1 MEQKEG
7 FFRSIGRDKL
17 YIVINLFYAYF
28 AQGIVVV
35 MFGAIL
41 PVLKA
46 DYSLSYQVGGMLLSV
61 QSVGYAIAGLGAGFL
76 PLYLGLKNSFILLTS
91 GITIGMGMLLVSGNP
106 VWLLIA
112 MAFIGVN
119 KGAVTNY
126 NNQIMSD
133 FARGN
138 AGPLNML
145 HAFFAIGAC
154 LAPVAVLLCS
164 KADPSGW
171 RLAVTIA
178 AVITAV
184 GLVLMSRMKLDNT
197 RAVKKHAAEKVPV
210 SFGFFK
216 ERIFWVTM
224 LICFFYQCI
233 EGSMMGWL
241 TSFFVDSKVMTD
253 ASAQLITSALW
264 VALLV
269 GRLSCSGLALRFR
282 PYQMILVMA
291 AGQLGFLY
299 MLLHSHTLVTM
310 MIATVGLGLSM
321 SGMYGTSVSNA
332 GDLFARYPVCM
343 GFFVLLTSMGAVIAP
358 AAVGLLAGLTNMRT
372 GLAVLLLAAA
382 ALVIMAAYNAMTIL
396 HQAHDTQRA
405 KNQA

>member
-1 MEQKEG
+1 MEQKES
-7 FFRSIGRDKL
+7 FFRSIGKDKL

-41 PVLKA
+41 PVLKT
-46 DYSLSYQVGGMLLSV
+46 DYSLSYQIGGMLLSV

-91 GITIGMGMLLVSGNP
+91 GITIGLGMLLVSGNP

-112 MAFIGVN
+112 MAFIGIN
-119 KGAVTNY
+119 KGGVTNY

-133 FARGN
+133 LAKGD

-154 LAPVAVLLCS
+154 LGPVAVLLCS

-171 RLAVTIA
+171 RLAVIIA
-178 AVITAV
+178 TVITAI
-184 GLVLMSRMKLDNT
+184 GLLLMSRMKLDNA
-197 RAVKKHAAEKVPV
+197 RSAGKKEKAPV

-253 ASAQLITSALW
+253 ASAQLVTSALW
-264 VALLV
+264 IALLV
-269 GRLSCSGLALRFR
+269 GRLSCSGLAMRFR
-282 PYQMILVMA
+282 PYQMIIVMA

-299 MLLHSHTLVTM
+299 MLVHSHTLVTM

-332 GDLFARYPVCM
+332 GDLFTRYPVCM

-358 AAVGLLAGLTNMRT
+358 SVVGQLAGLANMRT
-372 GLAVLLLAAA
+372 GIAVLLLAAA
-382 ALVIMAAYNAMTIL
+382 ALVVMAVYNAITMT
-396 HQAHDTQRA
+396 HRAAHRRRVKQ
-405 KNQA
+405 

>member
-41 PVLKA
+41 PVLKQ

-76 PLYLGLKNSFILLTS
+76 PLYFGLKNSFILLTS

-112 MAFIGVN
+112 MAFIGIN

-133 FARGN
+133 LAKGD

-164 KADPSGW
+164 EVDPSGW

-178 AVITAV
+178 AIITAV
-184 GLVLMSRMKLDNT
+184 GLLLMSRMKLDNT
-197 RAVKKHAAEKVPV
+197 VKKQAAEKTPV
-210 SFGFFK
+210 SFGFFQ

-241 TSFFVDSKVMTD
+241 TSFFVDSNVMTD
-253 ASAQLITSALW
+253 ASAQLVTSALW
-264 VALLV
+264 VALLI
-269 GRLSCSGLALRFR
+269 GRLGCSGLALRFR
-282 PYQMILVMA
+282 PYQMILFMS

-299 MLLHSHTLVTM
+299 MLVHSHTLVTM
-310 MIATVGLGLSM
+310 MIATIGLGLSM

-332 GDLFARYPVCM
+332 GDLFTRYPVCM

-358 AAVGLLAGLTNMRT
+358 AAVGLLADVTNMRT

-382 ALVIMAAYNAMTIL
+382 ALVTMAVYNAMTVV
-396 HQAHDTQRA
+396 HRTHNRQQA
-405 KNQA
+405 KNRA

>member
-1 MEQKEG
+1 MEQKES

-41 PVLKA
+41 PVLKT
-46 DYSLSYQVGGMLLSV
+46 DYSLSYQIGGMLLSV

-112 MAFIGVN
+112 MALIGIN
-119 KGAVTNY
+119 KGGVTNY

-133 FARGN
+133 LAKGN

-154 LAPVAVLLCS
+154 LGPVAVLLCS

-171 RLAVTIA
+171 RLAVVIA
-178 AVITAV
+178 TVITAI
-184 GLVLMSRMKLDNT
+184 GLLLMSRMKLDNT
-197 RAVKKHAAEKVPV
+197 RSAGKQEGKAPV
-210 SFGFFK
+210 SFGFFR

-253 ASAQLITSALW
+253 ASAQLVTSALW
-264 VALLV
+264 IALLI
-269 GRLSCSGLALRFR
+269 GRLSCSGLATRFR
-282 PYQMILVMA
+282 PHQMIVVMA

-299 MLLHSHTLVTM
+299 MLVHSHTLVTM

-332 GDLFARYPVCM
+332 GDLFTRYPVCM

-358 AAVGLLAGLTNMRT
+358 SVVGLLADATSMRT
-372 GLAVLLLAAA
+372 GIAALLLAAA
-382 ALVIMAAYNAMTIL
+382 ALIVVAAYNAMTMS
-396 HQAHDTQRA
+396 HRAERRQRA
-405 KNQA
+405 NHQI